1 MRTTLD
7 IERELLEKA
16 QRVLGASTYRETVE
30 RALGEVVE
38 RGEVRRILEEVEGSD
53 PTWDLDELLAFRRLD
68 RGDAS

>member
-16 QRVLGASTYRETVE
+16 QRLLGASTYRETVE

-38 RGEVRRILEEVEGSD
+38 RGEIRGVLERIEGSD
-53 PTWDLDELLAFRRLD
+53 VIWDLDELLAFRRLD
-68 RGDAS
+68 RGDAP